1 MNYFLFIK
9 NGVVYDSR
17 DYGIGCGGFPD
28 IVIPR
33 KRITVES
40 LPGRNGSLTSTDNCY
55 NSYTKNLECYMEDNV
70 YKDLSWLSGSGKL
83 VLSNELAREYDV
95 TLKNNIE
102 LTQIATYWRN
112 FILNFEV
119 QPFKKGRDKCSLI
132 YEEKEFSFSIDGNAN
147 ALPLIYV
154 TGTGDIDLTINDKT
168 FKIKDLNSTI
178 IIDSELQ
185 VAMES
190 NENALFKTNGDFPE
204 LRPGLNNFH
213 IIGNLSNI
221 RIDYQETYL

>member
-9 NGVVYDSR
+9 NGIIYDSR

-33 KRITVES
+33 KRITIES
-40 LPGRNGSLTSTDNCY
+40 LPGRNGSLTSTDDCY
-55 NSYTKNLECYMEDNV
+55 DSYTKSLECYMEDDV

-83 VLSNELAREYDV
+83 VLSNELNREYDV

-112 FILNFEV
+112 FILKFEV
-119 QPFKKGRDKCSLI
+119 QPFKKARDKHTLI
-132 YEEKEFSFSIDGNAN
+132 YKDKEFLFRIGGNART
-147 ALPLIYV
+147 LPIIYV
-154 TGTGDIDLTINDKT
+154 TGTGDIDLIINEKT
-168 FKIKDLNSTI
+168 FKIKNLKTTI
-178 IIDSELQ
+178 MIDSELQ
-185 VAMES
+185 VAMED

-204 LRPGLNNFH
+204 LKPGLNKIH
-213 IIGNLSNI
+213 IIGNLLNI
-221 RIDYQETYL
+221 KIKYQETYL